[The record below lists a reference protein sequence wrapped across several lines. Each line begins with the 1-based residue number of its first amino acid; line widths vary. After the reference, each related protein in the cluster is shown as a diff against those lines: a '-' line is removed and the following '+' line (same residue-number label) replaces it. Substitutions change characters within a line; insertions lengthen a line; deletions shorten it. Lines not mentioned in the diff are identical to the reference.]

1 MWLKNGVA
9 HKTNVYNNLQL
20 VVLCTSS
27 STLQDYLEP
36 CIQHSENIGPAN
48 NGKCSKNRYVVIC
61 LSFFSFR
68 FVILDLCCHFI
79 VMFGLGNAK
88 QILKN
93 ESQSENTKKN
103 NGAKMTPPKKTNKIQ
118 KNNSRAGKSAPDPAS
133 CAGWENDNK
142 MTSHMT
148 KQMTIQTGTTKK
160 NMTNI
165 NIQGPSAFAGK
176 ICINS
181 PTKIPAVPS
190 HIDLGN
196 GCGDLHLLGA
206 KPSPSITDWPRVT
219 QCQILHGAGIFSNI
233 SPKNHPNEG
242 KYT

>member
-79 VMFGLGNAK
+79 V
-88 QILKN
+88 ILL
-93 ESQSENTKKN
+93 SFPCHVVVVLLSLWCHFCIMLLSFVCHF
-103 NGAKMTPPKKTNKIQ
+103 ALKMLIRYFLMVL
-118 KNNSRAGKSAPDPAS
+118 S
-133 CAGWENDNK
+133 
-142 MTSHMT
+142 
-148 KQMTIQTGTTKK
+148 
-160 NMTNI
+160 
-165 NIQGPSAFAGK
+165 
-176 ICINS
+176 
-181 PTKIPAVPS
+181 
-190 HIDLGN
+190 
-196 GCGDLHLLGA
+196 
-206 KPSPSITDWPRVT
+206 
-219 QCQILHGAGIFSNI
+219 
-233 SPKNHPNEG
+233 
-242 KYT
+242 